1 MSATT
6 APQAKVSSLKH
17 VVFDGRKRGYV
28 PPKKLAISPRLKL
41 QRKAARSIDPITYEV
56 IRHALWHVNEEHGA
70 TIQRLSGS
78 PVAMYALDL
87 NPSILTEDGEFVYFG
102 PYMQYMSGVTD
113 TQVKWILEYRSDN
126 PGIRD
131 GDMFLANDPWVG
143 AAHQQDVMLICPVF
157 WKGELFCWV
166 TNCLHQYDVG
176 GITPS
181 SFCGSAENAFE
192 EGICIPPVKIVED
205 HVIRRDIEEVYL
217 RSSRKPEAVALDF
230 RAQLAG
236 NITARDRV
244 LALVRRYGP
253 DVVKGVMKKIIDNA
267 EAGFIAKL
275 KRLPDGV
282 WRERSY
288 VECCRPGDRGTY
300 RVMLTLR
307 KRGTKLVF
315 ENEGTAPQG
324 GAMNATY
331 SGWRG
336 AIMVALNELLCWDQ
350 YFCIGGALR
359 HVEFDPTPGTFN
371 CADFPASVS
380 TAPIQAMEIS
390 VYPAYNVLSKMIHLD
405 PELRNDIM
413 CIGGTSQWPA
423 TIFRGLDQWGER
435 YGYILV
441 DPIGGAIGAFASG
454 DGISTGG
461 QSRTPICKLP
471 NVEHT
476 EQTFPLLFLYRKEV
490 VDSGG
495 AGRWRGGLS
504 AESCF
509 IPHRTDAVTQDTL
522 SSGNAIPTS
531 PGMMGGYPGAPNVYK
546 FKRGTDVLDR
556 FAKREVPGDI
566 STLSGDDVTLALRQ
580 ENFTQEPRDVYAVI
594 WSAAGGFGD
603 PLERDP
609 ERVRT
614 DVVEDRCVS
623 ASAAREIYGVVIGA
637 DGRVDEEA
645 TRALRA
651 NRREVNRRKDAP
663 VARIDGTLVARLTDS
678 LDLRRNGRDTHIA
691 CAHCRADLGPA
702 QGNYKDACVRRDADI
717 RAANPNI
724 GDYRRY
730 IDDRPVFRQFFCP
743 GCGALIENEVAR
755 ESDPVLQ
762 DIELDLPS
770 PRRRRRVAS
779 SPRKRERRRE
789 LIRAESS
796 PDKSGPAGSRLR
808 GNDEK

>member
-1 MSATT
+1 MSM
-6 APQAKVSSLKH
+6 PKVSQMSSAA
-17 VVFDGRKRGYV
+17 FDGKNMGYV
-28 PPKKLAISPRLKL
+28 PPKTLRISAKLRL
-41 QRKAARSIDPITYEV
+41 QRSAAAGIDPVTYEV

-70 TIQRLSGS
+70 TIQRVSGS

-113 TQVKWILEYRSDN
+113 TQVKWVLEFRSDN

-143 AAHQQDVMLICPVF
+143 AAHQQDVMLMCPVF

-166 TNCLHQYDVG
+166 TNCLHQYDIG

-181 SFCGSAENAFE
+181 SFCGAAESAFE
-192 EGICIPPVKIVED
+192 EGICIPPVKIVEGNQ
-205 HVIRRDIEEVYL
+205 IRRDIEELYL

-236 NITARDRV
+236 DITARDRV
-244 LALVRRYGP
+244 LALIRRYGP
-253 DVVKGVMKKIIDNA
+253 EVVKGVMRRIIANA
-267 EAGFIAKL
+267 ETAFLKKL
-275 KRLPDGV
+275 RRLPDGV

-288 VECCRPGDRGTY
+288 VECCRPGDR
-300 RVMLTLR
+300 RAHCVMLTLR
-307 KRGTKLVF
+307 KTGTKLVF
-315 ENEGTAPQG
+315 ENEGTAPQT

-336 AIMVALNELLCWDQ
+336 SIMVALNQLLCWDQ

-371 CADFPASVS
+371 CANFPASVS

-390 VYPAYNVLSKMIHLD
+390 LYPAYNVLSKMIHSD
-405 PELRNDIM
+405 PEMRQDIM

-423 TIFRGLDQWGER
+423 TIFRGIDQWGDP

-441 DPIGGAIGAFASG
+441 DPIGGAIGAFATG

-490 VDSGG
+490 MDSGG
-495 AGRWRGGLS
+495 AGRYRGGLS

-509 IPHRTDAVTQDTL
+509 IPHHTEAIIQDTL

-531 PGMMGGYPGAPNVYK
+531 PGMMGGYPATTNVYK
-546 FKRGTDVLDR
+546 FKRATDIAARLAAR
-556 FAKREVPGDI
+556 AMPADI
-566 STLSGDDVTLALRQ
+566 ADVQGEYVTLQLRQ
-580 ENFTQEPRDVYAVI
+580 ENFLQLPADIYAVV

-603 PLERDP
+603 PLEREP
-609 ERVRT
+609 EKVRE
-614 DVVEDRCVS
+614 DVIDSRSVS
-623 ASAAREIYGVVIGA
+623 EAAARDLYGVVLTPA
-637 DGRVDEEA
+637 GRVDREA
-645 TRALRA
+645 TRLLRA
-651 NRREVNRRKDAP
+651 RRREVNRRTDGQVHRLQGKL
-663 VARIDGTLVARLTDS
+663 VARITDN
-678 LDLRRNGRDTHIA
+678 LDLRREKDGLHMGCTK
-691 CAHCRADLGPA
+691 CTADLGPA
-702 QGNYKDACVRRDADI
+702 HDNYKQYCVRRESDI
-717 RAANPNI
+717 SAANPNI

-730 IDDRPVFRQFFCP
+730 IDDRPVFRQFYCP

-755 ESDPVLQ
+755 AADPILR
-762 DIELDLPS
+762 DIELH
-770 PRRRRRVAS
+770 
-779 SPRKRERRRE
+779 PRKPSRR
-789 LIRAESS
+789 
-796 PDKSGPAGSRLR
+796 
-808 GNDEK
+808 